1 MLPFQVRRF
10 KGGSRGRKGEDVVVL
25 TDRRGSPNPYFYPN
39 LFATS
44 EYRQTRKSPNTIE
57 KVLRSLGMSTL
68 WATVRGRN
76 LDEELSAGRFLDAAD
91 IIDLARFLS
100 LSSADQTAEYRAA
113 LPGVVVAPNQSAE
126 PQGKLKRDADLGKAE
141 HPYDDVPAEEVGKRI
156 RWVARYLEW
165 HRRRRFD
172 NRKLSE
178 IEERLNTTAASAI
191 TDLRNKA
198 PSTPGQ
204 YSDAELLEAPD
215 LALLQ
220 RIEQIMQPGSAD
232 NPFKSAFVQR
242 RNYLAW
248 RIFADVPVRRGE
260 VFTAKTDS
268 IDPSKCQFLIRI
280 SKTRARTVPI
290 SPETVAAFERF
301 FDDHWRNLP
310 DNCPAHRTGELFT
323 SQQGTPLTTAKVM
336 NRIFEAIR
344 PIIGP
349 QPWKLSPHTMKRAWN
364 HNFSVKVDAVPP
376 EKRMPIKQQDDIR
389 KRLNGWSDR
398 SRQPARYNR
407 RYIREAGDKIVQ
419 QIANDIARTIKTKES

>member
-10 KGGSRGRKGEDVVVL
+10 KGRSRGRKGEDVVVL
-25 TDRRGSPNPYFYPN
+25 TDRRGSPDPYYYPN
-39 LFATS
+39 LFATN
-44 EYRQTRKSPNTIE
+44 EYRQTRKSPNTTE
-57 KVLRSLGMSTL
+57 KVLRSLGMATI
-68 WATVRGRN
+68 WAAGRGRN

-100 LSSADQTAEYRAA
+100 LSSADQTVEYRAV
-113 LPGVVVAPNQSAE
+113 LPGTVIAPIRSAK
-126 PQGKLKRDADLGKAE
+126 PQGKLKRDAGSGKAE
-141 HPYDDVPAEEVGKRI
+141 HSYDDVPAEEVGKRI

-178 IEERLNTTAASAI
+178 IEERLNTTAVSAI

-198 PSTPGQ
+198 PGSPSD

-220 RIEQIMQPGSAD
+220 RIELIMQPGSAD
-232 NPFKSAFVQR
+232 NPFQSAFVQS

-260 VFTAKTDS
+260 VFTARTDS
-268 IDPSKCQFLIRI
+268 MDPVKRQFLVRI

-290 SPETVAAFERF
+290 SPQTVAAFERF

-310 DNCPAHRTGELFT
+310 DGCPAHRTGELFT
-323 SQQGTPLTTAKVM
+323 SKQGAPLTTAKVM

-344 PIIGP
+344 PLIGP

-364 HNFSVKVDAVPP
+364 HNFSVKVDAVPL

-389 KRLNGWSDR
+389 KRLNGWSEK

-407 RYIREAGDKIVQ
+407 RYNRDAGDKIVQ
-419 QIANDIARTIKTKES
+419 QIADDIASSANPEKF